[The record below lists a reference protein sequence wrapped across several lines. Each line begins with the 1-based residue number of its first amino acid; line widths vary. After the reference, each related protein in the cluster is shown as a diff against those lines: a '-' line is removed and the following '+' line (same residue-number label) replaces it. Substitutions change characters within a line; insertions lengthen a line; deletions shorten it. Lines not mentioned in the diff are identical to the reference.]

1 MKFNYFILGGAIL
14 LVAILLFRFFNKKE
28 SGNEYKILF
37 LHHSTGNII
46 KNAGSPPIRYIGKL
60 INQKSFVAKWLED
73 YNKKHG
79 ANYVFEEQFFPKKK
93 PYGWNNYPYDY
104 YNIWVKNAGEEPYM
118 NEPTLEILTK
128 KYNMIVFKHCFPVS
142 DIDEDINQADI
153 NSPEKRIENYKLQYK
168 ALKQK
173 MLEFP
178 DTKFLVWTGAARV
191 EKSISKERAQRAKS
205 FFDWVRKEWDTPGDN
220 IYIWDFYDLETE
232 GDLYLKP
239 EYASSPTDSHP
250 NKILAEKAAPLLC
263 QRIVE
268 ITGLSKQDS
277 SKVDLLQENVAQVK

>member
-1 MKFNYFILGGAIL
+1 MKFNYLILGGAIL

-73 YNKKHG
+73 YNEKHG
-79 ANYVFEEQFFPKKK
+79 TNYVFEEQFFPKKK

-104 YNIWVKNAGEEPYM
+104 YNIWVKNAGEAPYM

-142 DIDEDINQADI
+142 DIDEDINQPDI
-153 NSPEKRIENYKLQYK
+153 NSPEKRIENYKLQYN

-191 EKSISKERAQRAKS
+191 EKSITKERAQRAKS
-205 FFDWVRKEWDTPGDN
+205 FFDWVRKEWDTPDDN
-220 IYIWDFYDLETE
+220 IYIWDFYDIETE

-268 ITGLSKQDS
+268 ITKLSKQDS
-277 SKVDLLQENVAQVK
+277 SEVDMLHENVAKVK

>member
-1 MKFNYFILGGAIL
+1 M
-14 LVAILLFRFFNKKE
+14 
-28 SGNEYKILF
+28 
-37 LHHSTGNII
+37 
-46 KNAGSPPIRYIGKL
+46 RYIGKL
-60 INQKSFVAKWLED
+60 MNQRSFVAKWLED

-142 DIDEDINQADI
+142 DINEDINQADI
-153 NSPEKRIENYKLQYK
+153 NSPEKRIENYKLQYN

-191 EKSISKERAQRAKS
+191 EKSITKERAQRAKS